1 MEELVG
7 EDGGGR
13 ISFVGSNIFIQVP
26 TLLSLPVS
34 LSLSCLG
41 KLYCGS
47 HIVLS
52 CRSRV

>member
-26 TLLSLPVS
+26 TLLSLP